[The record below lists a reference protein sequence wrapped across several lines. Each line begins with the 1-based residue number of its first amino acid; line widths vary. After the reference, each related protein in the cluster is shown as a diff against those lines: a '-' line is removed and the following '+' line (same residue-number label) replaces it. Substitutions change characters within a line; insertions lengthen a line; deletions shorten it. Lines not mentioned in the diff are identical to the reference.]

1 MRQVLPVVPAK
12 LLNAD
17 LKNISAI
24 PGLVEA
30 VRVVT
35 HNDDFKLIANH
46 YKCLPLPKVILVE
59 Q

>member
-1 MRQVLPVVPAK
+1 M
-12 LLNAD
+12 
-17 LKNISAI
+17 

-59 Q
+59 PIVLFPFYLNIITLLLISTQK